1 MSILSD
7 KDDNDSSIGK
17 VVIKIDK
24 LCSSYN
30 SDIWLE
36 LKRKSK
42 KVGRIRLVTE
52 WYPVGR
58 HEERK
63 GSELVRVEN
72 KYPVD
77 MYEERKGADHVRE
90 KNKLIKDTNNQTVT
104 K

>member
-1 MSILSD
+1 MVKL
-7 KDDNDSSIGK
+7 
-17 VVIKIDK
+17 DK

-58 HEERK
+58 HEERM
-63 GSELVRVEN
+63 GSELERVEK
-72 KYPVD
+72 KYPVN
-77 MYEERKGADHVRE
+77 MYEERKGTDHVRE
-90 KNKLIKDTNNQTVT
+90 ESKLIKDTNN
-104 K
+104 